1 MDAYMN
7 KLRINKRIFMIGLL
21 PVLGLLITFI
31 LNFIAGP
38 GYTTS
43 VNQGALR
50 VYFMGS
56 VMWSV
61 FAFFTGIY
69 MYSKCSSMNHLK
81 FILGVS
87 SVAFGVAMPWIIGM
101 S

>member
-1 MDAYMN
+1 MYEL
-7 KLRINKRIFMIGLL
+7 KVKKRIFMCLLL
-21 PVLGLLITFI
+21 PVLGLLITFM

-43 VNQGALR
+43 LNQGALYIF
-50 VYFMGS
+50 VMGS
-56 VMWSV
+56 GMWSI

-81 FILGVS
+81 FLLGISSVGLGVLT
-87 SVAFGVAMPWIIGM
+87 PWLIGM
-101 S
+101 P

>member
-1 MDAYMN
+1 MN
-7 KLRINKRIFMIGLL
+7 KWAFNKRIFMLIFL
-21 PVLGLLITFI
+21 PVLGLIITFF

-43 VNQGALR
+43 VNQGALYL
-50 VYFMGS
+50 YFMGS
-56 VMWSV
+56 CMWSI

-69 MYSKCSSMNHLK
+69 MYSKCSSMNHIK
-81 FILGVS
+81 FILGIS
-87 SVAFGVAMPWIIGM
+87 SVSLGVAMPWIIGM

>member
-1 MDAYMN
+1 MDVYMN
-7 KLRINKRIFMIGLL
+7 KWMINKRTFMLSFL
-21 PVLGLLITFI
+21 PVIGFLITLL
-31 LNFIAGP
+31 LNFIAGS

-43 VNQGALR
+43 VNQGAFY

-61 FAFFTGIY
+61 LAFFVGIY
-69 MYSKCSSMNHLK
+69 MYSKCSSMNHIK
-81 FILGVS
+81 FILGIS
-87 SVAFGVAMPWIIGM
+87 SVSFGAAMPWVIGM

>member
-7 KLRINKRIFMIGLL
+7 KWMINKRTFMLSFL
-21 PVLGLLITFI
+21 PVTGLLIALL

-43 VNQGALR
+43 VNQGALY

-56 VMWSV
+56 VTWSV
-61 FAFFTGIY
+61 LAFFTGIY
-69 MYSKCSSMNHLK
+69 MYSKCSSMNHIK
-81 FILGVS
+81 FILGIS
-87 SVAFGVAMPWIIGM
+87 SVSLGVAMPWIIGM

>member
-1 MDAYMN
+1 MDVYMN
-7 KLRINKRIFMIGLL
+7 KWMINKRTFMLSFL
-21 PVLGLLITFI
+21 PVIGFLITLL
-31 LNFIAGP
+31 LNFIAGS

-43 VNQGALR
+43 VNQGAFY

-61 FAFFTGIY
+61 LAFFAGIY
-69 MYSKCSSMNHLK
+69 MYSKCSSMNHIK
-81 FILGVS
+81 FILGIS
-87 SVAFGVAMPWIIGM
+87 SVSFGSAMPWIIGM

>member
-1 MDAYMN
+1 MN
-7 KLRINKRIFMIGLL
+7 KLMINKRIFMIGLL

-56 VMWSV
+56 AMWSV
-61 FAFFTGIY
+61 FAFFTGIF

-87 SVAFGVAMPWIIGM
+87 SVALGVAMPWIIGM

>member
-1 MDAYMN
+1 M
-7 KLRINKRIFMIGLL
+7 LSFV
-21 PVLGLLITFI
+21 PVLGLLVTVL

-43 VNQGALR
+43 VNQGAIHL
-50 VYFMGS
+50 YFMGS

-61 FAFFTGIY
+61 FAFFTGLY
-69 MYSKCSSMNHLK
+69 MYSKCSSMNHTK
-81 FILGVS
+81 FILGIISVS
-87 SVAFGVAMPWIIGM
+87 FGVAMPWVIGM

>member
-1 MDAYMN
+1 M
-7 KLRINKRIFMIGLL
+7 LGFL
-21 PVLGLLITFI
+21 PVLSLLITFL

-43 VNQGALR
+43 VNQGALAF
-50 VYFMGS
+50 YFMGS

-61 FAFFTGIY
+61 FPFFTGIF
-69 MYSKCSSMNHLK
+69 MYSKCSSMNHIK
-81 FILGVS
+81 FILGVF
-87 SVAFGVAMPWIIGM
+87 SVTFAAAMHWIIGI

>member
-1 MDAYMN
+1 MN
-7 KLRINKRIFMIGLL
+7 RWMINKRTFMLSFL
-21 PVLGLLITFI
+21 PVLSLLVTFL

-38 GYTTS
+38 SYTTS
-43 VNQGALR
+43 VNQGSLY

-61 FAFFTGIY
+61 LAFFTGIY

-81 FILGVS
+81 FILGVL
-87 SVAFGVAMPWIIGM
+87 SVSLGVTMPWIIGM